1 MTVLTISAR
10 CNFKLSREGLSIS
23 FNYRARFSS
32 DSPLIAHMYHHLLV
46 LLGHRPSF
54 PSRLRRILLSP
65 TPHPT
70 ISDLSQ
76 KFPPSPSSPG
86 YVTFC
91 TPDDIL
97 IIEKDL
103 KTAKIITSNEFLAVT
118 NHDQIMESWSSEQ
131 WVHALTKEG
140 FPGIGAVREI
150 LEDSVARKERMSRM
164 WRSTSLKDA
173 AVDVEDVKTWLT
185 TEPIVNELTHFSC
198 IMDPAAQGGGLVWV
212 RAYDS

>member
-1 MTVLTISAR
+1 
-10 CNFKLSREGLSIS
+10 
-23 FNYRARFSS
+23 
-32 DSPLIAHMYHHLLV
+32 MYHQLLV

-54 PSRLRRILLSP
+54 PSKLRRILLSP

-70 ISDLSQ
+70 ISELSQ
-76 KFPPSPSSPG
+76 IFPPSPCSPG

-97 IIEKDL
+97 VIEKDL
-103 KTAKIITSNEFLAVT
+103 KTAKILTSNEFLAVT
-118 NHDQIMESWSSEQ
+118 NHDQIMETWSSEQ
-131 WVHALTKEG
+131 WAYALTKEG
-140 FPGIGAVREI
+140 FPGMGTIREI

-212 RAYDS
+212 RAYGS